1 MFSFSHAEHHGL
13 SDRDLLIHIL
23 QNQKLIM
30 SQLTDLQS
38 AVAAE
43 DQVIASAVT
52 LINGLAA
59 EIAALPADQAAIDA
73 LAADVKARSADLA
86 AAVAS
91 GTPAAPAPAA

>member
-1 MFSFSHAEHHGL
+1 MGL
-13 SDRDLLIHIL
+13 ADLFHQHSDRDLLLHIL
-23 QNQKLIM
+23 ENQNKIM
-30 SQLTDLQS
+30 SKLSDLQS

-43 DQVIASAVT
+43 DQVIASAIT

-86 AAVAS
+86 AAVA
-91 GTPAAPAPAA
+91 GWPARFCC